1 MKRGIRVFISYR
13 RDDAAG
19 YARALYDEL
28 VRRFSDER
36 VFMDVDDITPG
47 QPFDE
52 VIRSAVGESQV
63 LLVLIGR
70 RWAGEA
76 ASGASRLHDPGDLV
90 RAEIEA
96 GLSRGL
102 RIIPVLLDGASMPR
116 ENELPD
122 SLRPLAG
129 RHALELVNS
138 RFAGDLQRL
147 LAAVH
152 EALGEPPKPPPAL
165 PSRWKRLL
173 VLAAFGGLGAGLGLG
188 LWYYFAPGHDRPDI
202 NGVWH
207 AQVRYDWPNADHLER
222 FVFSGE
228 AQELRGTASFLGADR
243 GIVEGS
249 IEAGTLRFITRTT
262 EVHSTTAPVEA
273 VHRYRGTLSGDE
285 IRFVMQTEGGLS
297 SHVPVEFTARRL
309 PP

>member
-19 YARALYDEL
+19 YARAIYDEL

-36 VFMDVDDITPG
+36 VFMDVDDIPAG
-47 QPFDE
+47 LPFDE
-52 VIRSAVGESQV
+52 VIRGAMGESQV
-63 LLVLIGR
+63 LLVLMGK

-76 ASGASRLHDPGDLV
+76 AGAPSRLHEPGDLV

-102 RIIPVLLDGASMPR
+102 HIIPVLLDGAAMPR
-116 ENELPD
+116 EEALPEP
-122 SLRPLAG
+122 LRPLAR
-129 RHALELVNS
+129 RHALELVNT
-138 RFAGDLQRL
+138 RFTEDMQRL
-147 LAAVH
+147 LAAIH
-152 EALGEPPKPPPAL
+152 EALGEPPKPAPVL

-173 VLAAFGGLGAGLGLG
+173 VLAAVGGLGAGLGLG
-188 LWYYFAPGHDRPDI
+188 LWYYFRPGHDRPDI

-207 AQVRYDWPNADHLER
+207 AQVRYDWPNADYVER

-228 AQELRGTASFLGADR
+228 AEELRGTASFLGADR

-249 IEAGTLRFITRTT
+249 IEADDVRFVTRTT
-262 EVHSTTAPVEA
+262 EVEGNTAPVQA
-273 VHRYRGTLSGDE
+273 VHRYRGKVEGDE